1 MAPYVIRVELS
12 PPVETELDVPV
23 LVPEDDDVESVD
35 DAVDFS
41 EEDAELLLVV
51 VVLQESAIEPTQQT
65 ESTKHTPATAATATA
80 AAAAAAA
87 AGDAA
92 LARRGLK
99 NKSLD
104 VSGAAAVSVMGLL
117 TLSSGYRFGVLLLG
131 FYFSGSKLTKVITL
145 GTVTGL
151 FGSVFDSVLGATVQV
166 MYFDRASRK
175 ICDESAVGGDVEY
188 VYGVDLL
195 NNEQVNVVSV
205 LVTFNDGDAI
215 EYRGV
220 ADVSFYEDFLYQLMA
235 VGTCPAKGHHT
246 DTLLIAKQK
255 RECAEKQAEAF
266 RAQAQ
271 KSTSGADKVLRGC
284 FQKTTTPR
292 VVVDM
297 NLQTVTF
304 NSAFMQKFIRAL
316 VKAGGIAV
324 PENVVAAVVTD
335 DSGKATTVEC
345 CRDDEAEMRA

>member
-1 MAPYVIRVELS
+1 
-12 PPVETELDVPV
+12 
-23 LVPEDDDVESVD
+23 
-35 DAVDFS
+35 
-41 EEDAELLLVV
+41 
-51 VVLQESAIEPTQQT
+51 
-65 ESTKHTPATAATATA
+65 
-80 AAAAAAA
+80 
-87 AGDAA
+87 
-92 LARRGLK
+92 
-99 NKSLD
+99 
-104 VSGAAAVSVMGLL
+104 MGLL

-131 FYFSGSKLTKVITL
+131 FYFSGSKLTKVRVITL
-145 GTVTGL
+145 GTVTGF
-151 FGSVFDSVLGATVQV
+151 FGSVFDSVFGATVQV

-195 NNEQVNVVSV
+195 NNEQVNVMSV
-205 LVTFNDGDAI
+205 LVIQFMSAYAPISSRVAFNDSDAI

-235 VGTCPAKGHHT
+235 
-246 DTLLIAKQK
+246 

-297 NLQTVTF
+297 NLQTMTF
-304 NSAFMQKFIRAL
+304 NSAFVKHTGQSEPKFICAL

-345 CRDDEAEMRA
+345 C

>member
-1 MAPYVIRVELS
+1 M
-12 PPVETELDVPV
+12 
-23 LVPEDDDVESVD
+23 
-35 DAVDFS
+35 
-41 EEDAELLLVV
+41 
-51 VVLQESAIEPTQQT
+51 SAL
-65 ESTKHTPATAATATA
+65 
-80 AAAAAAA
+80 
-87 AGDAA
+87 G
-92 LARRGLK
+92 
-99 NKSLD
+99 
-104 VSGAAAVSVMGLL
+104 GA
-117 TLSSGYRFGVLLLG
+117 FIGVLYYAESLL
-131 FYFSGSKLTKVITL
+131 SGSVQPQVITL
-145 GTVTGL
+145 GTVTGF
-151 FGSVFDSVLGATVQV
+151 FGSVFDSVFGATVQV

-195 NNEQVNVVSV
+195 NNEQVNVMSV
-205 LVTFNDGDAI
+205 LVIQFMSAYAPISSRVAFNDSDAI

-235 VGTCPAKGHHT
+235 
-246 DTLLIAKQK
+246 TLLIAKQK

-297 NLQTVTF
+297 NLQTMTF
-304 NSAFMQKFIRAL
+304 NSAFMQKFICAL

-345 CRDDEAEMRA
+345 C

>member
-1 MAPYVIRVELS
+1 M
-12 PPVETELDVPV
+12 
-23 LVPEDDDVESVD
+23 
-35 DAVDFS
+35 
-41 EEDAELLLVV
+41 
-51 VVLQESAIEPTQQT
+51 SAL
-65 ESTKHTPATAATATA
+65 
-80 AAAAAAA
+80 
-87 AGDAA
+87 G
-92 LARRGLK
+92 
-99 NKSLD
+99 
-104 VSGAAAVSVMGLL
+104 GA
-117 TLSSGYRFGVLLLG
+117 FIGVLYYAESLL
-131 FYFSGSKLTKVITL
+131 SGSVQPQVITL

-205 LVTFNDGDAI
+205 LVIQFMSAYAPISSCVAFNDGDAI